1 MNLAFERLVIVA
13 GENDKDGPDH
23 TGYNRGLGV
32 VELLV
37 RRTSKPMVTHEG
49 RADAATAEGLS

>member
-1 MNLAFERLVIVA
+1 MNLAFERLVIAA

-37 RRTSKPMVTHEG
+37 RRTSKPMVTHRG
-49 RADAATAEGLS
+49 PADAATAEGRS